1 MITSTYRFGLPTWP
15 DDVTLRVRTDGEATV
30 IKKAK
35 IVIWALSNSRTRGLI
50 IKGLKNRRVRG
61 LVLAVAKRR
70 IRR

>member
-1 MITSTYRFGLPTWP
+1 ML
-15 DDVTLRVRTDGEATV
+15 

-50 IKGLKNRRVRG
+50 IKGLKNRRVRE
-61 LVLAVAKRR
+61 LALAVAKRR

>member
-1 MITSTYRFGLPTWP
+1 MI
-15 DDVTLRVRTDGEATV
+15 

-61 LVLAVAKRR
+61 LALAVAKRR

>member
-1 MITSTYRFGLPTWP
+1 MI
-15 DDVTLRVRTDGEATV
+15 

-50 IKGLKNRRVRG
+50 IKGLKNRRVRE
-61 LVLAVAKRR
+61 LTLAVAKRR